1 MKNQFKNIITA
12 VLAFTVAV
20 SAAACTGADTSTV
33 SSETASEAAAAVI
46 KVGAN
51 ITPHAEILEQAKPIL
66 AEKGITLEI
75 VQLEDSVTPN
85 TGVIEGSL
93 DANYFQHVPYLE
105 QFNSENGSDLVS
117 IGAIHYEPFGIYAGK
132 TNDLSK
138 LEDGAV
144 VAVPNNVTNEA
155 RALLLLDDLGYIKL
169 DPNAGIAA
177 TPADITDNPKN
188 ISFKEVEAA
197 QVPNVLQ
204 DVDYAIINS
213 NYAIEAGINPVKD
226 SLGIEGSASAY
237 GNVLVVK
244 EGSENEPKI
253 LALKAALES
262 QQVVDFINE
271 KYDGAVV
278 SVVENPTDG
287 YSADIDYGKLKGET
301 ITVAASPTPHAEIL
315 AVVADILKEK
325 DITVDIKEYTDYV
338 QPNNVVDSG
347 EIDANYF
354 QHIPYLDDFNAEN
367 GTKLVSVSTIH
378 VEPLGLYGGKQS
390 TTDALK

>member
-66 AEKGITLEI
+66 AEKGITLE
-75 VQLEDSVTPN
+75 VVELEDSITPN

-132 TNDLSK
+132 TDDLSK

-155 RALLLLDDLGYIKL
+155 RALLLLAQEGIISLKEEAGV
-169 DPNAGIAA
+169 NA
-177 TPADITDNPKN
+177 TVEDITDNPKN
-188 ISFKEVEAA
+188 IEFKELAPEQLVSAL
-197 QVPNVLQ
+197 P
-204 DVDYAIINS
+204 DVDIAVING
-213 NYAIEAGINPVKD
+213 NYAIEGGLHVSQALAVEANDGV
-226 SLGIEGSASAY
+226 AAVTY
-237 GNVLVVK
+237 GNIIATSPDKADDESLKTLVEVLQSD
-244 EGSENEPKI
+244 EIS
-253 LALKAALES
+253 S
-262 QQVVDFINE
+262 FIRD

-278 SVVENPTDG
+278 
-287 YSADIDYGKLKGET
+287 
-301 ITVAASPTPHAEIL
+301 
-315 AVVADILKEK
+315 
-325 DITVDIKEYTDYV
+325 
-338 QPNNVVDSG
+338 
-347 EIDANYF
+347 
-354 QHIPYLDDFNAEN
+354 
-367 GTKLVSVSTIH
+367 
-378 VEPLGLYGGKQS
+378 PLN
-390 TTDALK
+390 